1 MEIIQQIVVKAVEE
15 IFETIKVTGLNDIGK
30 TVKALIPATNK
41 MVLNIVSS
49 IVEQMDQSLV
59 EAAKAQRRKDGITVK
74 ERAVERTITTELGDL
89 HYKRTYFALPD
100 KSYSYL
106 LDQVIGIEAYERFTK
121 ELIAD
126 VLQASTVKSYQAAI
140 DSTKQEMT
148 RQTVHNRLVALD
160 DLAMPVKRTE
170 ETPEVLDIFADEDHV
185 HLNPKGKAIVPLVTI
200 TEGMDESNPKRHAT
214 IHPFHIAAYGMP
226 MTAFQENVL
235 AVLTE
240 KYDLE
245 KIKQINVHG
254 DGGPWIYGLQQ
265 LIPHSRLVL
274 DGYHLQKE
282 LRSFLK
288 LNGASSYAKAIRD
301 AMCKEDGYE
310 AIEQYCEC
318 IYAKQTTDDARQ
330 KVLDFVSYCANHWS
344 AIVARMSKETCGS
357 CTEPLVSHVL
367 SDRLSRDPIAWSK
380 DGLNRMTMLV
390 AYSKNGGRISS
401 ENVRIRLNRASRSN
415 FIEDGYAIYC
425 DYAMKQADDVLK
437 VKHDWSIF
445 EHECFDPGKVD
456 ATYLLRKSVGSI
468 QSIAHFV
475 S

>member
-49 IVEQMDQSLV
+49 IVIQMDQSLV

-214 IHPFHIAAYGMP
+214 IHPFHIAAYGTP
-226 MTAFQENVL
+226 MAAFQENVL

-265 LIPHSRLVL
+265 LIPHSRFVL

-288 LNGASSYAKAIRD
+288 LNGASCYAKAIRD

-310 AIEQYCEC
+310 ALEQYCEC
-318 IYAKQTTDDARQ
+318 ICAKQTTDDARQ
-330 KVLDFVSYCANHWS
+330 KVMDFVSYCANHWN
-344 AIVARMSKETCGS
+344 AIVTRMSKETCGS

-367 SDRLSRDPIAWSK
+367 SDRLSRNPIAWSK

-401 ENVRIRLNRASRSN
+401 ENVRIRLNCTSRSN

-425 DYAMKQADDVLK
+425 DYAMKQADDLLK
-437 VKHDWSIF
+437 AKHDWSIF
-445 EHECFDPGKVD
+445 EHECFDSGKVD

-468 QSIAHFV
+468 QSIAHLV

>member
-74 ERAVERTITTELGDL
+74 ERAVERTIATELGDL

-226 MTAFQENVL
+226 MAAFQENVL

-254 DGGPWIYGLQQ
+254 DGGSWIYGLQR
-265 LIPHSRLVL
+265 LIPHSRFVL

-318 IYAKQTTDDARQ
+318 IYVKQTTDDARQ

-445 EHECFDPGKVD
+445 EHECFDLGKVD

-468 QSIAHFV
+468 QSIAHLV

>member
-74 ERAVERTITTELGDL
+74 ERAVERTIATELGDL

-226 MTAFQENVL
+226 MAAFQENVL

-254 DGGPWIYGLQQ
+254 DGGPWIYGLQR
-265 LIPHSRLVL
+265 LIPHSRFVL

-318 IYAKQTTDDARQ
+318 IYVKQTTDDARQ